1 MNSKL
6 FWTENLG
13 SNDPKTVHFSYSS
26 GDVRR
31 LDPERDRLLLR
42 NIARYGDGVR
52 QKAALR
58 VLGVDSV
65 PERDPDY
72 TSDDIFDEAYWLIEE
87 QVRRVEDGALLRE
100 AAFHGFGEKRYFAF
114 CRLTG
119 YRYPAPASDA
129 DSHRTYT
136 VERFPDWR
144 SEDIRGFCR
153 EMIRR
158 NGPFAREARE
168 CLDRLS
174 EGGADDD

>member
-6 FWTENLG
+6 FWLENLG
-13 SNDPKTVHFSYSS
+13 SNDPKTVHFSYSA
-26 GDVRR
+26 GEVRR
-31 LDPERDRLLLR
+31 LDAEKDRLLLR
-42 NIARYGDGVR
+42 NIARNGDGVR

-58 VLGVDSV
+58 KLGVDQI
-65 PERDPDY
+65 PEKDPDY

-87 QVRRVEDGALLRE
+87 QVQRVEDEALLKE
-100 AAFHGFGEKRYFAF
+100 AAYRGFGEKRYFAF

-129 DSHRTYT
+129 YSHRTYA
-136 VERFPDWR
+136 VERFPDWTEEEVR
-144 SEDIRGFCR
+144 SFCR

-174 EGGADDD
+174 EG